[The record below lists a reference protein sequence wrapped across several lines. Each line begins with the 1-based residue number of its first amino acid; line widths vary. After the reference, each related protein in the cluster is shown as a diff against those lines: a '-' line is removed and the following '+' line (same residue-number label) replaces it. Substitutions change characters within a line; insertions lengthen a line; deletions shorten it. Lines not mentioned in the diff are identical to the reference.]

1 MRLPVFLMI
10 LTFAL
15 FFAGCPQFDTRAA
28 ADAAINGASGGFAA
42 GGPLG
47 AAIGAVLA
55 AVSAGFA
62 VKNKHRADR
71 RDRII
76 RHYRA
81 TAGDIPH
88 GTLAKL
94 KEGIVVDVA

>member
-1 MRLPVFLMI
+1 MRLPLFLLI

-15 FFAGCPQFDTRAA
+15 FFVGCPQFDTRAA
-28 ADAAINGASGGFAA
+28 ADAAVGGASGGFAA
-42 GGPLG
+42 GGPIG

-62 VKNKHRADR
+62 VQHKRKSQR

-76 RHYRA
+76 KHYRA
-81 TAGDIPH
+81 TSGDLPVA
-88 GTLAKL
+88 TLAKI
-94 KEGIVVDVA
+94 KEGIAVDIP